1 MVDSIKNINM
11 NVAPSAVKT
20 QTVPDFET
28 AKDKS
33 IFLEASLAEVKAE
46 QGFMGKAW
54 NGVKE
59 TFDAGLSESDCDDVI
74 KQYKHGQI
82 TFEEAIETIKSYKDK
97 QSSMTDLFA
106 NITTGIAS
114 IALVTAA
121 VSGGPIG
128 WLTALALG
136 APIGAAVKTGLKV
149 ADRATNDI
157 KDDEFDSKAITKD
170 VISGAV
176 TGMTSAVS
184 SGIGAGIK
192 TGKLALSVKNG
203 AKCGAIC
210 GGVSGA
216 TSYLT
221 DVALDEDKYFN
232 AGDFAKT
239 TLTSAFV
246 SGTVGA
252 AVGGTV
258 FKISDADKLAAQ
270 TVKQTIVNDSV
281 ASSSRKVL
289 GNLERETFGLM
300 A

>member
-1 MVDSIKNINM
+1 MVDSINSINL
-11 NVAPSAVKT
+11 NTVPQTVNR
-20 QTVPDFET
+20 TVPDFAT

-33 IFLEASLAEVKAE
+33 IFLEAALFEAKSE
-46 QGFMGKAW
+46 QGFIGKSW

-59 TFDAGLSESDCDDVI
+59 LFDTGLSESDCEDIV
-74 KQYKHGQI
+74 KRYKNGEV
-82 TFEEAIETIKSYKDK
+82 TFEEALTTIQGYHDK
-97 QSSMTDLFA
+97 QSTMTDLFA

-121 VSGGPIG
+121 VAGGPIG

-136 APIGAAVKTGLKV
+136 APVGAVVKTGLKM
-149 ADRATNDI
+149 ADRATNNI
-157 KDDEFDSKAITKD
+157 KNDEFDSKTIAKD
-170 VISGAV
+170 VVSGAV

-184 SGIGAGIK
+184 SGIGAGIRS
-192 TGKLALSVKNG
+192 GKLMLSVKNG
-203 AKCGAIC
+203 TKCGAIC

-216 TSYLT
+216 TSYMA
-221 DVALDEDKYFN
+221 DVALDENKHFN

-239 TLTSAFV
+239 TLTSAVV

-252 AVGGTV
+252 VVGGSV
-258 FKISDADKLAAQ
+258 FKISNADKLASQ
-270 TVKQTIVNDSV
+270 TVKQTIINDSA

-289 GNLERETFGLM
+289 GNIERDAISAM

>member
-1 MVDSIKNINM
+1 MVDSINSININTVQQKV
-11 NVAPSAVKT
+11 NR
-20 QTVPDFET
+20 TVPDFAT
-28 AKDKS
+28 ANDKS
-33 IFLEASLAEVKAE
+33 IFLEASLYEAKNE
-46 QGFMGKAW
+46 QGFIGKAW

-59 TFDAGLSESDCDDVI
+59 TFGAGLSESDCEDIV
-74 KQYKHGQI
+74 KKYKNGEV
-82 TFEEAIETIKSYKDK
+82 TFEDAMNTINDYHEK

-106 NITTGIAS
+106 NVATGIAS
-114 IALVTAA
+114 IALVTATVA
-121 VSGGPIG
+121 GGPIG
-128 WLTALALG
+128 WVTALALG
-136 APIGAAVKTGLKV
+136 APVGAAVKTGLKI
-149 ADRATNDI
+149 ADRATNNI

-221 DVALDEDKYFN
+221 DVALDENKYFN
-232 AGDFAKT
+232 AGDFAKN

-252 AVGGTV
+252 AVGATV
-258 FKISDADKLAAQ
+258 FQVSSADKLAAQ
-270 TVKQTIVNDSV
+270 TVRETIVNDSV
-281 ASSSRKVL
+281 ASSSRKLL
-289 GNLERETFGLM
+289 GSLERDALG
-300 A
+300 AIA

>member
-1 MVDSIKNINM
+1 MVDSINSLNL
-11 NVAPSAVKT
+11 NTVYSGVKPV
-20 QTVPDFET
+20 QIPDFAT

-33 IFLEASLAEVKAE
+33 IFLEASLFEAKNE
-46 QGFMGKAW
+46 QGFIGKAW

-59 TFDAGLSESDCDDVI
+59 TFDSGLSESDCEDVI
-74 KQYKHGQI
+74 KQYKHGKI
-82 TFEEAIETIKSYKDK
+82 TFEEAINTINDYHQK
-97 QSSMTDLFA
+97 QSNMTDLFA

-121 VSGGPIG
+121 VAGGPIG
-128 WLTALALG
+128 WMTALALG
-136 APIGAAVKTGLKV
+136 APVGAAVKTGLKM
-149 ADRATNDI
+149 ADRATNNI

-170 VISGAV
+170 VVSGAV

-192 TGKLALSVKNG
+192 AGKLGLSIKNG
-203 AKCGAIC
+203 TKCGAIC

-216 TSYLT
+216 TSYAT
-221 DVALDEDKYFN
+221 DVALDKDKHFD
-232 AGDFAKT
+232 AGEFAKN

-252 AVGGTV
+252 VVGGGV
-258 FKISDADKLAAQ
+258 YKISNADKLAAQ
-270 TVKQTIVNDSV
+270 TVKQTIINDS
-281 ASSSRKVL
+281 ASSSSRKVL
-289 GNLERETFGLM
+289 GSMERDVINAM

>member
-1 MVDSIKNINM
+1 MVDSINSIKM
-11 NVAPSAVKT
+11 NYAPAGVQT
-20 QTVPDFET
+20 QVVPDFVT

-33 IFLEASLAEVKAE
+33 IFLEASLYEAKSE
-46 QGFMGKAW
+46 QGFIGKAW

-59 TFDAGLSESDCDDVI
+59 TFDAGLSESDCDDII
-74 KQYKHGQI
+74 KQYNHGEV
-82 TFEEAIETIKSYKDK
+82 TFEEAINTINDYHEK

-106 NITTGIAS
+106 NIATGIAS

-121 VSGGPIG
+121 VSAGPIG
-128 WLTALALG
+128 WVTALALG
-136 APIGAAVKTGLKV
+136 APIGAAVKTGLKI
-149 ADRATNDI
+149 ADRATNNI

-192 TGKLALSVKNG
+192 AGKLGLSIKNG

-216 TSYLT
+216 TSYVA
-221 DVALDEDKYFN
+221 DVALDENKCFN
-232 AGDFAKT
+232 AGDFAKN

-252 AVGGTV
+252 AVGGAV
-258 FKISDADKLAAQ
+258 FRLSNADKLASQ

-289 GNLERETFGLM
+289 GSLERDCLGAM

>member
-1 MVDSIKNINM
+1 MVDSIGNLNM
-11 NVAPSAVKT
+11 NTVYPKIKL
-20 QTVPDFET
+20 QQVPDFAT

-33 IFLEASLAEVKAE
+33 IFLEASLYEAKSE
-46 QGFMGKAW
+46 QGFIGKTW

-59 TFDAGLSESDCDDVI
+59 TFDAGLSESDCEDVI

-82 TFEEAIETIKSYKDK
+82 TFEEAINTINSYHEK
-97 QSSMTDLFA
+97 QASMTDLFA

-121 VSGGPIG
+121 VAGGPIG

-136 APIGAAVKTGLKV
+136 APVGAAVKTGLKI
-149 ADRATNDI
+149 ADRATNNI

-192 TGKLALSVKNG
+192 AGKLGLSVKNG

-216 TSYLT
+216 TSYVT
-221 DVALDEDKYFN
+221 DVALDKDKYFN

-252 AVGGTV
+252 VVGGTV
-258 FKISDADKLAAQ
+258 FKISNADKLAAQ

-289 GNLERETFGLM
+289 GNVEREALGLM

>member
-1 MVDSIKNINM
+1 MVDSINSVNLNTVPQSVNK
-11 NVAPSAVKT
+11 K
-20 QTVPDFET
+20 VPDFAA

-33 IFLEASLAEVKAE
+33 IFLEASLYEAKSE
-46 QGFMGKAW
+46 QGFIGKAW

-59 TFDAGLSESDCDDVI
+59 TFDAGLSESDCEDVV
-74 KQYKHGQI
+74 KKYKNGEV
-82 TFEEAIETIKSYKDK
+82 TFEEAINTIKDYHDK
-97 QSSMTDLFA
+97 QSAMTDLFS
-106 NITTGIAS
+106 NIATGIAS

-121 VSGGPIG
+121 VAGGPIG
-128 WLTALALG
+128 WVTALALG
-136 APIGAAVKTGLKV
+136 APVGAAVKTGIKM
-149 ADRATNDI
+149 ADRATNNI
-157 KDDEFDSKAITKD
+157 KGDEFDSKAITKD

-192 TGKLALSVKNG
+192 AGKLGLSVKNG

-216 TSYLT
+216 TSYVT

-258 FKISDADKLAAQ
+258 FGISNADKLASQ
-270 TVKQTIVNDSV
+270 TVKQTIINDSA

-289 GNLERETFGLM
+289 GTIERDAMSAL

>member
-1 MVDSIKNINM
+1 MVDSIKSNNM
-11 NVAPSAVKT
+11 NVVPQMVNK
-20 QTVPDFET
+20 TVPDFAT

-33 IFLEASLAEVKAE
+33 IFLEASLYETKSE
-46 QGFMGKAW
+46 QGFIGKAW

-59 TFDAGLSESDCDDVI
+59 TFDAGLSESDCEDVV
-74 KQYKHGQI
+74 KKYKNGEV
-82 TFEEAIETIKSYKDK
+82 TFEEAINTVKDYKDK

-106 NITTGIAS
+106 NIATGVAS

-121 VSGGPIG
+121 VSAGPIG
-128 WLTALALG
+128 WVTALALG
-136 APIGAAVKTGLKV
+136 APIGAAVKTGLKI
-149 ADRATNDI
+149 ADRATNNI

-192 TGKLALSVKNG
+192 TGKLTLSVKNG

-216 TSYLT
+216 ASYLT
-221 DVALDEDKYFN
+221 DVALDEDKHFN
-232 AGDFAKT
+232 AGDFAKN

-258 FKISDADKLAAQ
+258 FKISNADKLATQ

-281 ASSSRKVL
+281 ASSSRKILGSLERDVL
-289 GNLERETFGLM
+289 GSL